1 MNKKLKRKA
10 FIYSAEGSH
19 DPSQI
24 ILIFLF
30 AAQETFLII
39 INVEKKVMVCSLI
52 YAETMIYNHSNV
64 WCVCVLFNR
73 KYSFYLANK
82 HYIYK
87 IKNIYNVAKNKF
99 QINDVILN
107 WTSKNHQIVSRKY

>member
-39 INVEKKVMVCSLI
+39 INVEKKGYGMLLNICR
-52 YAETMIYNHSNV
+52 NHDIQPFKCLV
-64 WCVCVLFNR
+64 CVCVC
-73 KYSFYLANK
+73 
-82 HYIYK
+82 
-87 IKNIYNVAKNKF
+87 
-99 QINDVILN
+99 
-107 WTSKNHQIVSRKY
+107 